1 MILRVYFA
9 THKNRLRTAAI
20 SFLIAAFTTSA
31 QQDSMLDSST
41 AGSSASAIY
50 QSGSNTILDFY
61 QKYISPIKGGNTCP
75 MYPSCSQYAKILF
88 EQESPQKAFID
99 ICDRLLRCARDRE
112 SYPEI
117 ALDGRLYSYDMPT
130 GNHEQNEIRNDA
142 TDEIP
147 YVIDTLNSDIQT
159 SKISFAEKLFQN
171 GIFNIASQEFLK
183 TALSDTD
190 SVTHYNSTSKYFTC
204 EYYLCNAQEFRN
216 ICHQFSF
223 LTKNNTA
230 LQSEL
235 LILLAKKYCTS
246 GLFQN
251 SLSTLALLGD
261 AIPQGSKNNYF
272 SIKSIDYARLYSF
285 QKAVFCAE
293 SISGQSNYH
302 DLKDS
307 VISLYSHSQALRSKS
322 SFTAAI
328 LSTIIPGSGY
338 IYAKRPS
345 TGALAFLINGLF
357 IWVTAEMFQNH
368 NYAAGTTAALLGSGW
383 YFGNIR
389 GSAKAAHQY
398 NLLQKERLISFTIGD
413 FKLLP

>member
-1 MILRVYFA
+1 MIHQVYFR
-9 THKNRLRTAAI
+9 THKNRLKNAAL
-20 SFLIAAFTTSA
+20 SLLIAAFTISA
-31 QQDSMLDSST
+31 QWKAPINDSS
-41 AGSSASAIY
+41 AASAIY

-61 QKYISPIKGGNTCP
+61 QRYISPIKGGNTCP

-88 EQESPQKAFID
+88 EQESPQIAFVD
-99 ICDRLLRCARDRE
+99 ICDRLMRCARDRE

-117 ALDGRLYSYDMPT
+117 NLDGRLFSYDMPT
-130 GNHEQNEIRNDA
+130 DNKEQNEIRNDV
-142 TDEIP
+142 TDETP
-147 YVIDTLNSDIQT
+147 YVIDTLISDIQT

-171 GIFNIASQEFLK
+171 GVYNIASQEFLK

-190 SVTHYNSTSKYFTC
+190 SVTHYSSTSKYFTC

-223 LTKNNTA
+223 LTKNNA
-230 LQSEL
+230 DLQSEL
-235 LILLAKKYCTS
+235 LILLARKYCTS
-246 GLFQN
+246 EFYQN

-261 AIPQGSKNNYF
+261 TIPQGSKENYYLLQ
-272 SIKSIDYARLYSF
+272 SIDYARLYSF
-285 QKAVFCAE
+285 QKAAFFAE
-293 SISGQSNYH
+293 SISAHSNYH

-307 VISLYSHSQALRSKS
+307 IMALYSHSQALKSKNS
-322 SFTAAI
+322 LTAAM

-338 IYAKRPS
+338 IYAGRPS

-368 NYAAGTTAALLGSGW
+368 NYAAGTTSALLGSGW

-389 GSAKAAHQY
+389 GSAKAARQY